1 MTWNRFGTV
10 PEYWAGLCGYVNLCD
25 PIPRQPKE
33 MRMAPHIIWVW
44 WVVSFRRKPDCR
56 QNIVRTEK
64 EKAQIDDMM

>member
-33 MRMAPHIIWVW
+33 MRMAPHIIWVGGW
-44 WVVSFRRKPDCR
+44 SLLDENQTADRILSELKRRKLKSM
-56 QNIVRTEK
+56 T
-64 EKAQIDDMM
+64 